1 MLKLDEKKKCD
12 NFLFTLWK
20 KNYTEY
26 SFSFSYLKVHRVAS
40 ANLQMVTIFKIFQK
54 TKIEV
59 VFFWGGG
66 GRKGVRLG
74 TIPNGVS
81 L

>member
-40 ANLQMVTIFKIFQK
+40 ANLQMVTIFKTLQK
-54 TKIEV
+54 TKIGGE
-59 VFFWGGG
+59 GG
-66 GRKGVRLG
+66 GRKGVRLS